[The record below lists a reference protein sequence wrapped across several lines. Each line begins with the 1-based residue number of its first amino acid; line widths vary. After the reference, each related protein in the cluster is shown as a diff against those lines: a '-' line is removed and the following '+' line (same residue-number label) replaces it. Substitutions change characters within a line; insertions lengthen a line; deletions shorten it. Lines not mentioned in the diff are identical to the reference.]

1 MEGGAVPRV
10 RVAVIVLAVFFVLYV
25 GAYFA
30 LLDTTDRPRSRLGP
44 IFKIEGETTHAVFA
58 PLAWLDYQIRP
69 GYWKSRAHL
78 SPF

>member
-1 MEGGAVPRV
+1 MSRV
-10 RVAVIVLAVFFVLYV
+10 RVAGIVLALLLALYV

-30 LLDTTDRPRSRLGP
+30 LLDTTDRPRGQIGP
-44 IFKIEGETTHAVFA
+44 IFKIEGETTRAVFA
-58 PLAWLDYQIRP
+58 PLAWLDYQVRP